1 MAVPGWPLPT
11 FSTASAANTF
21 AVFTAKSSNSFQLS
35 NGGVLTNRDWNWRSN
50 TALALLEVY
59 TRGPWRAPGGFRLEQ
74 MSTSQQLSARLL
86 SKVRAYFALTKPRVI
101 ELLLISTVPTMI
113 LAQQGIPSLWL
124 ILGVLFGGALSA
136 GSANAFNC
144 YIDVDIDRVMGRT
157 KNRPLVTG
165 ELTTKEALVFAW
177 AIGIISVIF
186 FAVFINLLS
195 ALLSLAAILFYV
207 FVYTLGLKRR
217 TPQNIV
223 WGGAA
228 GAMPALIGWAA
239 VTNEISL
246 SAIVLFLI
254 IFLWT
259 PPHYWPLSIRYQDD
273 YRNANVPMLP
283 VVSKSEVVTGQI
295 VLYSW
300 AYFASTLL
308 LIPVANMGVIYSAVA
323 VTSGIWFMLESYK
336 LARATKNGQEANPMR
351 LFHGSISH
359 LTLIFL
365 AIAIDPLINLSL

>member
-1 MAVPGWPLPT
+1 
-11 FSTASAANTF
+11 
-21 AVFTAKSSNSFQLS
+21 
-35 NGGVLTNRDWNWRSN
+35 
-50 TALALLEVY
+50 
-59 TRGPWRAPGGFRLEQ
+59 
-74 MSTSQQLSARLL
+74 MSTNQQLSARLF
-86 SKVRAYFALTKPRVI
+86 SKARAYFALTKPRVI

-113 LAQQGIPSLWL
+113 LAERGVPNLWL

-165 ELTTKEALVFAW
+165 ELSTREALGFAW
-177 AIGIISVIF
+177 TIGIVSVVF
-186 FAVFINLLS
+186 FAVFVNLLS
-195 ALLSLAAILFYV
+195 AILSLIAILFYV

-246 SAIVLFLI
+246 SAIALFLI

-259 PPHYWPLSIRYQDD
+259 PPHYWPLSMKYQDD

-283 VVSKSEVVTGQI
+283 VVSKSQVVTGQI
-295 VLYSW
+295 ILYSW

-308 LIPVANMGVIYSAVA
+308 LIPVANMGLIYTSIAIV
-323 VTSGIWFMLESYK
+323 SGIWFVLEAYK
-336 LARATKNGQEANPMR
+336 LANSDKNGQDQNPMR

>member
-1 MAVPGWPLPT
+1 
-11 FSTASAANTF
+11 
-21 AVFTAKSSNSFQLS
+21 
-35 NGGVLTNRDWNWRSN
+35 
-50 TALALLEVY
+50 
-59 TRGPWRAPGGFRLEQ
+59 
-74 MSTSQQLSARLL
+74 MSTSQQLSTRLL
-86 SKVRAYFALTKPRVI
+86 TKVRAYFALTKPRVI

-144 YIDVDIDRVMGRT
+144 YVDVDIDRVMGRT

-165 ELTTKEALVFAW
+165 ELTTREALVFAW
-177 AIGIISVIF
+177 AIGIISVVF
-186 FAVFINLLS
+186 FAVFVNLLS
-195 ALLSLAAILFYV
+195 AVLSLSAILFYV

-239 VTNEISL
+239 VTNEISM

-259 PPHYWPLSIRYQDD
+259 PPHYWPLSIKYQED

-295 VLYSW
+295 ILYSW
-300 AYFASTLL
+300 AYFAATLL
-308 LIPVANMGVIYSAVA
+308 LIPVADMGLVY
-323 VTSGIWFMLESYK
+323 TSIALVSGVWFMLESYK
-336 LARATKNGQEANPMR
+336 LARATKLNQEANPMR

>member
-1 MAVPGWPLPT
+1 
-11 FSTASAANTF
+11 
-21 AVFTAKSSNSFQLS
+21 
-35 NGGVLTNRDWNWRSN
+35 
-50 TALALLEVY
+50 
-59 TRGPWRAPGGFRLEQ
+59 
-74 MSTSQQLSARLL
+74 MSTDEKLISRPL
-86 SKVRAYFALTKPRVI
+86 SKARAYFALTKPRVI

-113 LAQQGIPSLWL
+113 LAQQGIPNLWL
-124 ILGVLFGGALSA
+124 VLGVLFGGALSA

-144 YIDVDIDRVMGRT
+144 YIDVDIDRVMRRT

-165 ELTTKEALVFAW
+165 ELSLREAYVFAW
-177 AIGIISVIF
+177 VLGIVSVAF
-186 FAVFINLLS
+186 FAVFVNLLS
-195 ALLSLAAILFYV
+195 ALLTLAAILFYV

-228 GAMPALIGWAA
+228 GAMPALIGWSA

-246 SAIVLFLI
+246 AAVALFLI

-283 VVSKSEVVTGQI
+283 VVSKSEDVTGQI

-300 AYFASTLL
+300 AYFAATLL
-308 LIPVANMGVIYSAVA
+308 LIPVANMGVIYSTIAI
-323 VTSGIWFMLESYK
+323 VTGIWFMLESYK
-336 LARATKNGQEANPMR
+336 LARATASNSEPNPMR

-359 LTLIFL
+359 LTLLFL
-365 AIAIDPLINLSL
+365 AIAIDPLINL